1 MEGLPSRARLG
12 ILHRLRVYGLAML
25 VCTLWGT
32 SFVLTKIALA
42 ELGPF
47 AVAFGRWTLATTV
60 FALYLPLM
68 GYMSTVCRALR
79 HHWSAFALLG
89 MVGISLFYALQ
100 NMGLRFSTAVN
111 VGLVINLT
119 SVFIAILGVWWLRER
134 LQGYAVA
141 GVVISFLGVSLVT
154 LQGGRVT
161 FGNQS
166 WLGDGLTVLAALC
179 AAVYSVYGK
188 RVVAQYPPA
197 VVTGLAALFGTA
209 FLLPLVIWEGW
220 VWPVSPSVQGALV
233 ILGLGSG
240 ALANL
245 WWWKVLEQSDAA
257 RAGTYLFL
265 IPIISTALAVAFL
278 EEPFTW
284 VTALGAFL
292 VVGGVALTQYNP
304 AG

>member
-12 ILHRLRVYGLAML
+12 ILHRLHVYGLAML

-47 AVAFGRWTLATTV
+47 AIAFGRWALATTV
-60 FALYLPLM
+60 FALYLPLT
-68 GYMSTVCRALR
+68 GYMSTVRQALR
-79 HHWSAFALLG
+79 HHWGAFAWLG
-89 MVGISLFYALQ
+89 LVGISLFYALQ

-161 FGNQS
+161 FGHQS

-188 RVVAQYPPA
+188 QVVAQYPPA
-197 VVTGLAALFGTA
+197 VVTGLTALFGTA
-209 FLLPLVIWEGW
+209 FLLPLVVWEGW

-233 ILGLGSG
+233 ILG
-240 ALANL
+240 LANL

-265 IPIISTALAVAFL
+265 IPIISTALAVLFL

-284 VTALGAFL
+284 VTALGACL